1 MEINNHRGYFT
12 DEEMAAIPWNVSS
25 GLAINGLRKH
35 LEEWINKASS
45 EAERTVLRELQ
56 TQVEVYD
63 LEELFKR

>member
-25 GLAINGLRKH
+25 GLPINALRKH
-35 LEEWINKASS
+35 LDEWINQTSS
-45 EAERTVLRELQ
+45 EDERAVLRGLQ

-63 LEELFKR
+63 LEELFKL